1 MTSLLSVSV
10 FGLPSLA
17 PQVSAARTAKPSTL
31 ERSNGG
37 ASTAATTSPASTR
50 VRTSASATDSAGSGE
65 RTRCRSKRAR
75 ASSADTTSRN
85 CSWRAAA
92 RTRAIRSLSPSDRC
106 FRDSLTLQHSWP
118 RSYLNK
124 CACGIT
130 LTVGR
135 HQYPAIRA
143 RERRKGQIFRRQRL
157 RFAGV
162 PPYRHDFRQTH
173 GGTDLARERHRL
185 CRLAFTAL
193 GRREP
198 IEQAAPG
205 HEPDAERGVEPSR
218 QKQYGADADKTKRT
232 GFTRRQRDAVHCE
245 PPFSRERLHAVVV
258 TPAAGPPDCD
268 NCIRAFGGHGD
279 TEPPAAVV
287 QSCCAASA
295 LDVSRHQT
303 RRGVDDPATTH
314 GNNANARLA
323 HRYAR
328 NAGCGKCGKISETQ
342 SFAGAPER
350 NRWVAITASR
360 KHTVTR
366 IDRNERLR
374 KAVGDFHCVDRR
386 DTVGSRRQR
395 LSGLD
400 TRWRAHKRRWRITA
414 CSKSFVGAD
423 RPAILQCERRGRTS
437 RCQRVDGKRATHTR
451 RHIDRTLGD
460 GLHLRIDHQ
469 LNIGKRREP

>member
-50 VRTSASATDSAGSGE
+50 VRTSASATDSAGSGA
-65 RTRCRSKRAR
+65 RSRCRTKRAR

-92 RTRAIRSLSPSDRC
+92 RTRAIRPLSAADRC

-118 RSYLNK
+118 WSYLNR
-124 CACGIT
+124 CARGIT

-135 HQYPAIRA
+135 YQYPAIRA
-143 RERRKGQIFRRQRL
+143 REGGKGQIFRRERL
-157 RFAGV
+157 RFAGI
-162 PPYRHDFRQTH
+162 PPYRYDFRQTH
-173 GGTDLARERHRL
+173 GGTDLAREGHRL
-185 CRLAFTAL
+185 RRLVFTVL

-198 IEQAAPG
+198 IEQSPPG

-218 QKQYGADADKTKRT
+218 QKQYGPDADKTKRA
-232 GFTRRQRDAVHCE
+232 GFTGRQRDAVHCE

-258 TPAAGPPDCD
+258 TPAAGSADCD
-268 NCIRAFGGHGD
+268 NCIRAFGSHGD
-279 TEPPAAVV
+279 TKPPAAVV
-287 QSCCAASA
+287 QSCRAASA

-303 RRGVDDPATTH
+303 RRGVDDPAAAY
-314 GNNANARLA
+314 GNNADARFP

-342 SFAGAPER
+342 SFAGATER
-350 NRWVAITASR
+350 NCRVAITAR
-360 KHTVTR
+360 RQHTVTR
-366 IDRNERLR
+366 IDRYERLR
-374 KAVGDFHCVDRR
+374 KALGDFHCVDRR

-395 LSGLD
+395 LSRLD
-400 TRWRAHKRRWRITA
+400 TRWRAHKRRWRVTA
-414 CSKSFVGAD
+414 RSKSFVGAD

-437 RCQRVDGKRATHTR
+437 RCQCVDRKRATYTR
-451 RHIDRTLGD
+451 RHIDRALGD